1 MMPVPLPQPQAEPLS
16 IEEGINVLVDQARHG
31 LRQRYQACEQ
41 RIRQTPVKAVLGA
54 VAAGYCAHQLP
65 MRALVSTNVRLL
77 ASLVPPALDLLGA
90 AKVYEYLLHKQQPTR
105 RSATES

>member
-1 MMPVPLPQPQAEPLS
+1 MADTLS
-16 IEEGINVLVDQARHG
+16 IEDSINVLVDQARHG
-31 LRQRYQACEQ
+31 FRQRSQACEQ

-77 ASLVPPALDLLGA
+77 ASLVPPALVLLGA
-90 AKVYEYLLHKQQPTR
+90 AKVYEYLLHKQQPSPKRLSSLQPSPPIT
-105 RSATES
+105 S